1 MFNEIY
7 GNYYNIMG
15 ELIKEAQAGTLNQK
29 RVLDVVLEKGFG
41 ESVLNIPEALQR
53 WGLIT
58 EEMTTP
64 VLSSPSKPLTLLEK
78 RWLKALLS
86 DPRIKLFGVNGE
98 GLEDVQPLYDADTFI
113 YFDKYNDGDPFEDRT
128 YIDHFSTALAAIK
141 ERKAIKVKFAT
152 RYLQP
157 REWVCMPIALEFSE
171 KDDKFRLIVA
181 TGRRKSSINLAR
193 ISHIEML
200 DYGEEIAIDIE
211 PKEKLTAIIFDERN
225 ALERAMLHFS
235 TFEKET
241 IKNSENEYTLNLYYD
256 KEDEAE
262 LLIRVLQFG
271 PFIKVHQ
278 PQAVV
283 DLIKERLRLQSQFD
297 DITDWR

>member
-7 GNYYNIMG
+7 GNYYNIM
-15 ELIKEAQAGTLNQK
+15 EKLIKEAQSGTLDQRK
-29 RVLDVVLEKGFG
+29 ILDLVLENGFG
-41 ESVLNIPEALQR
+41 ESVLTIPESLKK

-64 VLSSPSKPLTLLEK
+64 LLSEPSKPLTTLEK

-86 DPRIKLFGVNGE
+86 DPRIKLFDVDSE
-98 GLEDVQPLYDADTFI
+98 GLEDVEPLYEQGTFV
-113 YFDKYNDGDPFEDRT
+113 YFDKYNDGDPFENPD
-128 YIDHFSTALAAIK
+128 YVEHFRTAL
-141 ERKAIKVKFAT
+141 KAINEKKAVKVKFAT
-152 RYLQP
+152 RFLQP
-157 REWVCMPIALEFSE
+157 RTWTCMPMSLEFSE

-181 TGRRKSSINLAR
+181 TGRRKSSINVAR

-211 PKEKLTAIIFDERN
+211 PKEKLVATIYDERN

-241 IKNSENEYTLNLYYD
+241 IKNSETEYTLNLYYD
-256 KEDEAE
+256 KEDETE
-262 LLIRVLQFG
+262 LLIRILQFG
-271 PFIKVHQ
+271 PFIKVHE
-278 PQAVV
+278 PDAMVE
-283 DLIKERLRLQSQFD
+283 LIKERLKMQLQFD
-297 DITDWR
+297 DGTDWR